1 MKRNFR
7 IVVCECDEPM
17 TSRSWNFMNFICSD
31 FEAGARER
39 SGTLQQNLILFELN
53 NSNFC
58 GEKMKKKGEEEK
70 RCINSETAQ
79 ICFSQAAQ
87 IYEKFPKASD
97 EFLLRKPLSF
107 ESFVGFISEARNFFV
122 QKLFMI

>member
-1 MKRNFR
+1 MEFHEFR
-7 IVVCECDEPM
+7 LL
-17 TSRSWNFMNFICSD
+17 R

-58 GEKMKKKGEEEK
+58 GEKMKKEGEEED

-79 ICFSQAAQ
+79 FCFPQAAQ

-97 EFLLRKPLSF
+97 EFLLRKPLCF
-107 ESFVGFISEARNFFV
+107 ESFVGFISEAREFFV
-122 QKLFMI
+122 QKLVRDLISAFVSAAQEVENVGSV